1 MVTIL
6 SVYFHGTILYN
17 NLKANMITMFNK
29 LISKFNEAPLYY
41 GIVFSPFLVLMTFFL
56 YEALYWLVLN
66 IWCGLYG
73 LGDPYK
79 FWG

>member
-1 MVTIL
+1 MDKLRAIFRASPLFVIMGFITL
-6 SVYFHGTILYN
+6 GVVLYDPLN
-17 NLKANMITMFNK
+17 W
-29 LISKFNEAPLYY
+29 LI
-41 GIVFSPFLVLMTFFL
+41 
-56 YEALYWLVLN
+56 LN